1 MDSPLAL
8 AGLESMAAMAL
19 QAWLVNSLGCRVP
32 FEHLLSWSI
41 DQLADHLA
49 AQIHFG
55 PAPSAT
61 AAPPPAGAAALAL
74 AQPDGAVSAGSSA
87 ASPDV
92 AAADAAAPVE
102 ADGALAPFA
111 MSPLQRSYMMGRELE
126 HGAWLYWEND
136 VGRRPRLPA
145 R

>member
-61 AAPPPAGAAALAL
+61 PAPPPAGAAALAF
-74 AQPDGAVSAGSSA
+74 AQPDGAVTAGSSA
-87 ASPDV
+87 ASPA